1 MGMPRLFELNGKS
14 ILLLSPQG
22 IEANG
27 KDYLNLYET
36 GYFIGDYDYETA
48 KFIRGNF
55 YELDKGHDFYA
66 TQTTLSPDGR
76 RIVMAWM
83 DMWESPM
90 PEKVDGWAGALTLPR
105 ELELIGDHL
114 YMKPVREL
122 EQLRVG
128 SGVETKVN
136 LAGEIIIAQD
146 ASFKEALIDVLLT
159 KSKNQ
164 EIKFSLKT
172 KDEELIN
179 IFILRIKMNVP

>member
-1 MGMPRLFELNGKS
+1 MWECPDFFELNGKS

-76 RIVMAWM
+76 RIVMAWHFLY
-83 DMWESPM
+83 ESPS
-90 PEKVDGWAGALTLPR
+90 
-105 ELELIGDHL
+105 HC
-114 YMKPVREL
+114 
-122 EQLRVG
+122 
-128 SGVETKVN
+128 
-136 LAGEIIIAQD
+136 
-146 ASFKEALIDVLLT
+146 
-159 KSKNQ
+159 
-164 EIKFSLKT
+164 
-172 KDEELIN
+172 
-179 IFILRIKMNVP
+179 

>member
-1 MGMPRLFELNGKS
+1 
-14 ILLLSPQG
+14 LSPQG

-179 IFILRIKMNVP
+179 IFYSKDKNECT